1 MACMNK
7 VTSVR
12 GDTSKAFDCIFW
24 NGEAITTLKTL
35 HCSVTGASED

>member
-1 MACMNK
+1 MACMTK
-7 VTSVR
+7 VASVR
-12 GDTSKAFDCIFW
+12 GDTSKTVDWIFW